1 MTPYEYIINI
11 MLATLNAIVSTPQV
25 EPDPALIAQLE
36 QERPAAVGKNGAD
49 ALFALPKA
57 PTEALTM
64 PCNAD
69 SNQCLNAA
77 RKNLAAYRKEAK
89 QHQKAW
95 QKQEKAIAALLQYDH
110 FRYPASLNSK
120 APPYSQISKQSI
132 RAAYRFIEGE
142 KKAAMQSVCTH
153 AALGLHL
160 INTAQN
166 QVLDSDFGA
175 TTVIRNTALL
185 AEMLAES
192 PADTPL
198 PAACDEVKVQ
208 PAENLSLCPRMYSE
222 WHIISEVLQKD
233 MQEGLTKMPFTDEQY
248 RELGVN
254 FFPNTMLTSL
264 FNQAEAYALQEF
276 SRSCSAENRAAVA
289 RGELPDLNPDPN
301 ARAQYCSPYNFLCV
315 AWTQD
320 YTPFQARLLNVNR
333 YLTALDYLR
342 HPTDTPP
349 AGYHI
354 ENNTLTFTRYPIRR
368 NEEGMQTVTLPLPG
382 SRYNNPKAH

>member
-1 MTPYEYIINI
+1 MTPFIANVFLSALSTI
-11 MLATLNAIVSTPQV
+11 ATTPQV
-25 EPDPALIAQLE
+25 EPDPALVAQLE
-36 QERPAAVGKNGAD
+36 QERPVAVGKNGAD
-49 ALFALPKA
+49 ALFALPKV
-57 PTEALTM
+57 PTVPALQCQT
-64 PCNAD
+64 D
-69 SNQCLNAA
+69 STDCLAKA
-77 RKNLAAYRKEAK
+77 RQNLATYHKEAT

-95 QKQEKAIAALLQYDH
+95 QKQEKAIAALLQYGH
-110 FRYPASLNSK
+110 FRYLANLD
-120 APPYSQISKQSI
+120 APPYGHMISERF
-132 RAAYRFIEGE
+132 RATYRFVDGE
-142 KKAAMQSVCTH
+142 KEAAMQSVCTD
-153 AALGLHL
+153 AALGLHF
-160 INTAQN
+160 INTAHSQI
-166 QVLDSDFGA
+166 LDGIIGA
-175 TTVIRNTALL
+175 SMIGRDVPLL

-192 PADTPL
+192 PADTRL

-248 RELGVN
+248 RELGIN

>member
-1 MTPYEYIINI
+1 MTPFIANVFLSALSTI
-11 MLATLNAIVSTPQV
+11 ATTPQV
-25 EPDPALIAQLE
+25 EPDPALVAQLE
-36 QERPAAVGKNGAD
+36 QERPVAVGKNGAD

-77 RKNLAAYRKEAK
+77 RKNLATYHKEAT

-95 QKQEKAIAALLQYDH
+95 QTQEKAIAALLQYDH

-120 APPYSQISKQSI
+120 APPYSQISKQTI

-192 PADTPL
+192 PAGTRL
-198 PAACDEVKVQ
+198 PAACDEVKEQ
-208 PAENLSLCPRMYSE
+208 AAENLSLCPRMYGEWRGMSE
-222 WHIISEVLQKD
+222 RLQNALQEEELKKNDEKLYKESGIDPSTHIIAASFRQQTL
-233 MQEGLTKMPFTDEQY
+233 
-248 RELGVN
+248 
-254 FFPNTMLTSL
+254 
-264 FNQAEAYALQEF
+264 AYALHKVT
-276 SRSCSAENRAAVA
+276 RACTAKAKAAVA
-289 RGELPDLNPDPN
+289 HGELPDLNTSIE
-301 ARAQYCSPYNFLCV
+301 AKAQYCSPYNGICIAIEGL
-315 AWTQD
+315 D
-320 YTPFQARLLNVNR
+320 YTRYQARLLNVNR

-382 SRYNNPKAH
+382 SRQNSTATAQ